1 MSHICYDWPGLLDS
15 GSKMPTLSNSRFL
28 EKYNFSQITGWAY
41 LTRSFKSIA
50 FLLGEKKEKKSI
62 CTHEPKLLAKW
73 SISTIRAITTGLK
86 GQQLLVSSYH
96 VINARAGF
104 CGDISVVV

>member
-15 GSKMPTLSNSRFL
+15 GSKRPTLSNSRFL

-50 FLLGEKKEKKSI
+50 FLLGEKKKKNQFALMSQSYLQNG
-62 CTHEPKLLAKW
+62 PFRPL
-73 SISTIRAITTGLK
+73 
-86 GQQLLVSSYH
+86 GQ
-96 VINARAGF
+96 
-104 CGDISVVV
+104 